1 MKKIREYHIEAYWA
15 AEAEKRERQKARQEK
30 IGEGLIL
37 AVFFALWFAVTWGFC
52 DLLFEVI

>member
-15 AEAEKRERQKARQEK
+15 AEAEKRERQKDRREK
-30 IGEGLIL
+30 IGDGLIIGVL
-37 AVFFALWFAVTWGFC
+37 FALEVAVTWGFC